1 MRTLFNFRLCH
12 KNPLAPFS
20 VAEEHTPRHPQN
32 QSPVGRVTGLSK
44 LRSLNFYSDRIGFV
58 QVLVAHVVAILLV
71 FWAEDPFA
79 SQRERMVR
87 EQIESRG
94 VHNPDVLRAL
104 RVTPRHLFVSEK
116 WRDEAY
122 ADHPL
127 PIVGG
132 QTISQPYIVGLMTEL
147 LDPGRRDCVL
157 EIGTGSG
164 YQAAVLS
171 TLVAHVYTIEIV
183 AELAQS
189 ARKRLASLGYTNVT
203 VRQGDGYLGWP
214 EHAPFDRILLTA
226 APPELPPAL
235 LSQLKPGGRLVA
247 PVGAGRFAQTLT
259 VVDKGADGTIRQRA
273 VAPVKFVPMVSGRDS
288 PADLSHK

>member
-1 MRTLFNFRLCH
+1 MG
-12 KNPLAPFS
+12 S
-20 VAEEHTPRHPQN
+20 
-32 QSPVGRVTGLSK
+32 
-44 LRSLNFYSDRIGFV
+44 V
-58 QVLVAHVVAILLV
+58 QVFVARFVVIILV
-71 FWAEDPFA
+71 FWADDPFA
-79 SQRERMVR
+79 GHRERMVR

-104 RVTPRHLFVSEK
+104 RSTPRHLFVPQT

-127 PIVGG
+127 PIGDG
-132 QTISQPYIVGLMTEL
+132 QTISQPYVVGLMTEL
-147 LDPGRRDCVL
+147 LEPTRRAHVL

-171 TLVAHVYTIEIV
+171 QVVAHVYTIEIV

-189 ARKRLASLGYTNVT
+189 ARQRLASLGYTNVT

-226 APPELPPAL
+226 APPELPSTL
-235 LSQLKPGGRLVA
+235 FSQLKPGRRLVA
-247 PVGAGRFAQTLT
+247 PVGSSPFTQTLT
-259 VVDKGADGTIRQRA
+259 VVDKGADGTIRKRA
-273 VAPVKFVPMVSGRDS
+273 VAPVMFVPMVSG
-288 PADLSHK
+288 AKTANQ

>member
-1 MRTLFNFRLCH
+1 V
-12 KNPLAPFS
+12 LAACC
-20 VAEEHTPRHPQN
+20 VAM
-32 QSPVGRVTGLSK
+32 L
-44 LRSLNFYSDRIGFV
+44 
-58 QVLVAHVVAILLV
+58 LLV
-71 FWAEDPFA
+71 GAEDPFA
-79 SQRERMVR
+79 ARRERMVR

-94 VHNPDVLRAL
+94 VHNPEVLRSL
-104 RVTPRHLFVSEK
+104 RSTPRHLFVPQT

-127 PIVGG
+127 PIGGG
-132 QTISQPYIVGLMTEL
+132 QTISQPYIVGVMTEL
-147 LDPGRRDCVL
+147 LEPGRRDCVL

-171 TLVAHVYTIEIV
+171 TLVEHVYTIEIV

-226 APPELPPAL
+226 APPELPPGL
-235 LSQLKPGGRLVA
+235 LRQLKPGGRLVA
-247 PVGAGRFAQTLT
+247 PVGAGPFAQTLT
-259 VVDKGADGTIRQRA
+259 VVDKAADGTIRQRA
-273 VAPVKFVPMVSGRDS
+273 VAPVKFVPMVSGQ
-288 PADLSHK
+288 PGDLPHK

>member
-1 MRTLFNFRLCH
+1 M
-12 KNPLAPFS
+12 
-20 VAEEHTPRHPQN
+20 
-32 QSPVGRVTGLSK
+32 
-44 LRSLNFYSDRIGFV
+44 
-58 QVLVAHVVAILLV
+58 LVSRFVAILLV

-79 SQRERMVR
+79 ARRERMVR

-94 VHNPDVLRAL
+94 VHNPEVLRSL
-104 RVTPRHLFVSEK
+104 RSTPRHLFVPQR

-127 PIVGG
+127 PIGGG

-147 LDPGRRDCVL
+147 LEPGRRDCVL

-189 ARKRLASLGYTNVT
+189 ARKRLAALGYNNVT

-226 APPELPPAL
+226 APPELPLAL
-235 LSQLKPGGRLVA
+235 LSQLKPGGRLIA
-247 PVGAGRFAQTLT
+247 PVGAGPSAQTLT

-273 VAPVKFVPMVSGRDS
+273 VAPVMFVPMVSGR
-288 PADLSHK
+288 PGDLPHK

>member
-1 MRTLFNFRLCH
+1 M
-12 KNPLAPFS
+12 
-20 VAEEHTPRHPQN
+20 
-32 QSPVGRVTGLSK
+32 
-44 LRSLNFYSDRIGFV
+44 
-58 QVLVAHVVAILLV
+58 LLV
-71 FWAEDPFA
+71 FAAEDPFA
-79 SQRERMVR
+79 ARRESMVR

-104 RVTPRHLFVSEK
+104 RSTPRHLFVPET

-122 ADHPL
+122 ADHAL
-127 PIVGG
+127 PIGGG

-147 LDPGRRDCVL
+147 LDLGRRDCIL

-247 PVGAGRFAQTLT
+247 PVGAGPFAQTLT
-259 VVDKGADGTIRQRA
+259 VVDKGADGTIHQRA
-273 VAPVKFVPMVSGRDS
+273 VAPVKFVPMVSGRGK
-288 PADLSHK
+288 PGDLPHK

>member
-1 MRTLFNFRLCH
+1 MF
-12 KNPLAPFS
+12 
-20 VAEEHTPRHPQN
+20 VAR
-32 QSPVGRVTGLSK
+32 
-44 LRSLNFYSDRIGFV
+44 FV
-58 QVLVAHVVAILLV
+58 AMLLI

-79 SQRERMVR
+79 ARRERMVR

-94 VHNPDVLRAL
+94 VHNPEVLRAL
-104 RVTPRHLFVSEK
+104 RSTPRHLFVPET

-122 ADHPL
+122 ADHAL
-127 PIVGG
+127 PIGGG
-132 QTISQPYIVGLMTEL
+132 QTISQPYVVGLMTEL
-147 LDPGRRDCVL
+147 LEPGRRDCVL

-189 ARKRLASLGYTNVT
+189 ARKRLASLGYSNVT

-235 LSQLKPGGRLVA
+235 LSQLKPGGKLVA
-247 PVGAGRFAQTLT
+247 PVGASPFAQTLT
-259 VVDKGADGTIRQRA
+259 VVDKAADGTIRQRA
-273 VAPVKFVPMVSGRDS
+273 VAPVMFVPMVLGPDR
-288 PADLSHK
+288 PGDLPHK

>member
-1 MRTLFNFRLCH
+1 M
-12 KNPLAPFS
+12 
-20 VAEEHTPRHPQN
+20 
-32 QSPVGRVTGLSK
+32 
-44 LRSLNFYSDRIGFV
+44 
-58 QVLVAHVVAILLV
+58 QVLVARFVAILLV

-79 SQRERMVR
+79 ARRESMVR
-87 EQIESRG
+87 EQIEARG

-104 RVTPRHLFVSEK
+104 RSTPRHLFVPET

-122 ADHPL
+122 ADHAL
-127 PIVGG
+127 PIGGG
-132 QTISQPYIVGLMTEL
+132 QTISQPYVVGLMTEL
-147 LDPGRRDCVL
+147 LEPGRRDCIL

-214 EHAPFDRILLTA
+214 EHAPFDDILLTA

-247 PVGAGRFAQTLT
+247 PVGAGPLTQTLT
-259 VVDKGADGTIRQRA
+259 VLDKGADGTIRQRA
-273 VAPVKFVPMVSGRDS
+273 VAPVMFVPMVSGRGR
-288 PADLSHK
+288 PGDLPNK